1 MQQTK
6 KNHETKKQKKNK
18 KTAMQNPML
27 FTFPKRISHALEA
40 NVVPES
46 RPGAELWPSERS
58 EAEEDDEEG
67 GGENGQGQLPL
78 QFPYWE
84 RRFPECACQ
93 FP

>member
-1 MQQTK
+1 MTK
-6 KNHETKKQKKNK
+6 QNETNKQKSRSPKKKKKQNK

-27 FTFPKRISHALEA
+27 FTFPKWFSHALEA

-58 EAEEDDEEG
+58 EAEDDDEEG

-84 RRFPECACQ
+84 LRFP
-93 FP
+93 

>member
-1 MQQTK
+1 MKQTR
-6 KNHETKKQKKNK
+6 KNHETKKKNK

-27 FTFPKRISHALEA
+27 FTFPKRFSHALEA

-58 EAEEDDEEG
+58 EAEDDDEEG

-84 RRFPECACQ
+84 RRFP
-93 FP
+93 